1 MAESKVATTRV
12 AGSWPWFLQRVSAV
26 LLVVLLAAHI
36 VIDHFW
42 QMGASTSELSV
53 YNIHL
58 RLRELV
64 WIGVDWSML
73 AVVLFHGLNGTRTV
87 MFDFDCFMKR
97 RKMVDAGLWVLGI
110 AMLVW
115 GIIILMP
122 FING

>member
-1 MAESKVATTRV
+1 MAEPKVATTKV
-12 AGSWPWFLQRVSAV
+12 AGTWPWFLQRVSAV
-26 LLVVLLAAHI
+26 LLIVLLAVHI

-42 QMGASTSELSV
+42 NMSDLTSELSV
-53 YNIHL
+53 ANIHL
-58 RLRELV
+58 RLGQLV

-97 RKMVDAGLWVLGI
+97 KKMVDVGLWVLGI

>member
-1 MAESKVATTRV
+1 MAEPKVATTRV
-12 AGSWPWFLQRVSAV
+12 AGSWPWFLQRVTAV

-42 QMGASTSELSV
+42 QMGAATSELSV

-58 RLRELV
+58 RLREIV

>member
-1 MAESKVATTRV
+1 MAEPKIATTKV
-12 AGSWPWFLQRVSAV
+12 AGSWPWFLQRVTAV
-26 LLVVLLAAHI
+26 LLVVLLAVHI

-42 QMGASTSELSV
+42 NMSTLDLKVSS
-53 YNIHL
+53 IHV
-58 RLRELV
+58 RLGQLI

-87 MFDFDCFMKR
+87 MFDFDMFIKR
-97 RKMVDAGLWVLGI
+97 KKWVDVGLWILGV

-115 GIIILMP
+115 GMIILVP

>member
-1 MAESKVATTRV
+1 MAEPKIATTKV
-12 AGSWPWFLQRVSAV
+12 AGSWPWFLQRVTAV
-26 LLVVLLAAHI
+26 LLVVLLAVHI

-42 QMGASTSELSV
+42 NMSTLELSV
-53 YNIHL
+53 SSIHL
-58 RLRELV
+58 RLGQLI

-87 MFDFDCFMKR
+87 MFDFDMFIKR
-97 RKMVDAGLWVLGI
+97 KKLVDVGLWILGV

-115 GIIILMP
+115 GIVILVP